1 MVTSATRIATIGVYG
16 SVAFT
21 IRMDDFGYRLI
32 RINDC
37 SNSFSVTIGKFLV
50 NALPVIIKLPF
61 VIGTLALL
69 LVSIVIFVRNVV
81 LLYDVL
87 PNVPDILVDFIVWL
101 LIGFLTPIRS
111 TIFRKLF
118 ARKIANKSIYIIN
131 TKALV

>member
-1 MVTSATRIATIGVYG
+1 MVVLLLPFEWMI
-16 SVAFT
+16 SV
-21 IRMDDFGYRLI
+21 I
-32 RINDC
+32 DC

-81 LLYDVL
+81 LYDIL

-101 LIGFLTPIRS
+101 LIGFLRLLRY